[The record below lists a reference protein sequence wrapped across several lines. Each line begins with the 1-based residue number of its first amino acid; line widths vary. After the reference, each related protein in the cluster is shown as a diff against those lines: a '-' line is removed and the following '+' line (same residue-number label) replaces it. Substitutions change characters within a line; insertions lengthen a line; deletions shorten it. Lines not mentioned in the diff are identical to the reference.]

1 MLPWRR
7 GTLLLL
13 GYIAIYWVSRNGLNI
28 LLLNWNI
35 TANSLC
41 VFNLLIVLFGAI
53 KIRGPWTSSM
63 DLVHKGL
70 HGPGF
75 MFCTFPF
82 PRASKILERKLEFN
96 LIRGKYSCWM
106 IAWNLL
112 HLLSILIRGRKLDW
126 ISEVLDCVT
135 DYGEPFRTVS
145 KQMFSSGKR
154 PQEQMKNYSL
164 YKRRSYY
171 FSYLK
176 IRYHVFYQSFS
187 AISNSINFNQVNC
200 RWTVHKFVSVR
211 KTNEFSCRIKWTKRH
226 AVKKIGP
233 FGIHMLVLNISDP
246 FLQGR
251 QKSIH
256 KV

>member
-1 MLPWRR
+1 
-7 GTLLLL
+7 
-13 GYIAIYWVSRNGLNI
+13 
-28 LLLNWNI
+28 
-35 TANSLC
+35 
-41 VFNLLIVLFGAI
+41 
-53 KIRGPWTSSM
+53 M

-82 PRASKILERKLEFN
+82 PRASKILECKLEFN
-96 LIRGKYSCWM
+96 LICGKYSCWM

-164 YKRRSYY
+164 YKRRSY
-171 FSYLK
+171 LK
-176 IRYHVFYQSFS
+176 ISYHVFLSVLFSHFKFDQFQSGELYTSSS
-187 AISNSINFNQVNC
+187 ACERQTSL
-200 RWTVHKFVSVR
+200 
-211 KTNEFSCRIKWTKRH
+211 
-226 AVKKIGP
+226 
-233 FGIHMLVLNISDP
+233 LV
-246 FLQGR
+246 
-251 QKSIH
+251 
-256 KV
+256 V